1 MSLRSQYIKAFT
13 LIELLVVIS
22 IISLLSSIVLASLNS
37 ARAKARDARRDS
49 DIHNLQIAIQLYYD
63 TNGEYPPLFQQDGG
77 VCPTPSCWDVSTN
90 GFMGNLVPNYLTQQI
105 LDPENSNYYY
115 SYQLGNGSSLCPAN
129 TKAVL
134 NWRFETK
141 IVNSGNYTL
150 CSLPNV
156 ECLCFY

>member
-1 MSLRSQYIKAFT
+1 MMHLRSRYTKAFT

-22 IISLLSSIVLASLNS
+22 IISLLASIVLASLNS
-37 ARAKARDARRDS
+37 ARAKARDARRES

-63 TNGEYPPLFQQDGG
+63 TNGEYPPITPDAG
-77 VCPTPSCWDVSTN
+77 VCPACWDNSTN
-90 GFMGNLVPNYLTQQI
+90 GFMGNLVPNYLSQQI
-105 LDPENSNYYY
+105 LDPENINYYY
-115 SYQLGNGSSLCPAN
+115 NYQLGNASSLCPAN

-141 IVNSGNYTL
+141 IVNSGNYIL

-156 ECLCFY
+156 ECLCFD